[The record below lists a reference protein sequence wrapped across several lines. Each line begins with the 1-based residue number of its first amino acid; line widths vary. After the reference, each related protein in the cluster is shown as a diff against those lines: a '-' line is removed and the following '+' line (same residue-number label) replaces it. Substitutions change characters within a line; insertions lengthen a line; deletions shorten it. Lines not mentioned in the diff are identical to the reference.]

1 MLQST
6 IFYQLVKT
14 PIDIKFAPR
23 LATHTEKDS
32 TISLL
37 FESNPHLQN
46 VNLIIDKVCE
56 NENETCPQ
64 INLKEG
70 RGNDELFVSNITQV
84 LNILYSFSLMVIL
97 GIK

>member
-23 LATHTEKDS
+23 LATYTEKDS
-32 TISLL
+32 TISLS
-37 FESNPHLQN
+37 FKSNPHLQN

-56 NENETCPQ
+56 N
-64 INLKEG
+64 
-70 RGNDELFVSNITQV
+70 
-84 LNILYSFSLMVIL
+84 
-97 GIK
+97 